1 MELFYTKNINGNIA
15 IFDPQESRHC
25 VKVLRHH
32 KGDTVEFV
40 DGLGTLYRG
49 VITDLSPIACKVEIS
64 ERESGLGERN
74 YYLHMAVAPVKNPD
88 RYEWF
93 MEKATELGFDRL
105 TPVVGEFSE
114 RRRINT
120 ERGERLLISAAKQSL
135 KAMVPQLDEAAGVKD
150 FILSME
156 NFRGI
161 KLIGHCREGEKR
173 NLMDIL
179 AESKKEHS
187 GGKFSQSGEKQ
198 TGERPFGEKPSYVV
212 MIGPEGDFSAE
223 EIELAVSKGFI
234 PVTMGQSRLRSE
246 TAALC
251 AVTGVYL
258 TNI

>member
-15 IFDPQESRHC
+15 VFDSQESRHC

-32 KGDTVEFV
+32 KGDKIEFI

-49 VITDLSPIACKVEIS
+49 VITEPSPIACKAEIS
-64 ERESGLGERN
+64 ERVSGLGERG

-114 RRRINT
+114 RRRINQ

-135 KAMVPQLDEAAGVKD
+135 KARIPQLDAAFGVKD
-150 FILSME
+150 FISSME

-173 NLMDIL
+173 NFMDVL
-179 AESKKEHS
+179 AENKNSS
-187 GGKFSQSGEKQ
+187 DTDLSTS
-198 TGERPFGEKPSYVV
+198 GEKPSYVV
-212 MIGPEGDFSAE
+212 LIGPEGDFSAG
-223 EIELAVSKGFI
+223 EIEFAVSKGFI
-234 PVTMGQSRLRSE
+234 PVTLGQSRLRSE

-251 AVTGVYL
+251 AVTGIYL